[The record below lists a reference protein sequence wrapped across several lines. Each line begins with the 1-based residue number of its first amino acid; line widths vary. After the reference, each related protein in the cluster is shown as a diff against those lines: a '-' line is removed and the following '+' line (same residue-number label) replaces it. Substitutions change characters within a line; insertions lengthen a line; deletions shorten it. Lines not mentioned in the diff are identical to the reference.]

1 MVAESEKAARNGPQ
15 SRFSNAVRNRWSA
28 TATAAE
34 SWTARSAA
42 APPIGVIDWPRSA
55 GGDARVARNTESI
68 VRRNGALELSGR
80 NRVGRRHPPGA
91 QPEHRRGRTRDGR
104 GLRAIS
110 PQWSEP
116 QYHAPTRHPCHRRRE
131 RPTVPL
137 AGDRRAAPPP
147 RLRRGRRALRG
158 QIGAPRP
165 RTERGDS
172 QASRKTAECSDGA
185 G

>member
-68 VRRNGALELSGR
+68 VRRNGAQIVVIPIERQRDMCEAQRQLGFDIIPA
-80 NRVGRRHPPGA
+80 NRRKQDLRSQSFARR
-91 QPEHRRGRTRDGR
+91 
-104 GLRAIS
+104 S
-110 PQWSEP
+110 PHSKDP
-116 QYHAPTRHPCHRRRE
+116 N
-131 RPTVPL
+131 
-137 AGDRRAAPPP
+137 
-147 RLRRGRRALRG
+147 
-158 QIGAPRP
+158 
-165 RTERGDS
+165 
-172 QASRKTAECSDGA
+172 
-185 G
+185 